1 MVKLFKKLIIKFLKI
16 NELIINLIEKD
27 SYENRALEYDKKY
40 KILLEENAINEE
52 DYFNFRKLH
61 CEKVYDFV
69 NVD

>member
-1 MVKLFKKLIIKFLKI
+1 MSRIKKYIIRFLQI
-16 NELIINLIEKD
+16 DELIKNPFNKD
-27 SYENRALEYDKKY
+27 SYENRALEYYKKH

>member
-1 MVKLFKKLIIKFLKI
+1 MSRIKKYIIRFLQI
-16 NELIINLIEKD
+16 DELIKNPFNKD
-27 SYENRALEYDKKY
+27 SYENRALEYDKKH